1 MFVNIRPITKS
12 RLCCVCNK
20 NFVTRLKSLYPTEK
34 RSYAW
39 RDDGLDRY
47 AKDID
52 SCTTQIKKEQ

>member
-1 MFVNIRPITKS
+1 MKNEDIRSHYP
-12 RLCCVCNK
+12 
-20 NFVTRLKSLYPTEK
+20 LYPTEK